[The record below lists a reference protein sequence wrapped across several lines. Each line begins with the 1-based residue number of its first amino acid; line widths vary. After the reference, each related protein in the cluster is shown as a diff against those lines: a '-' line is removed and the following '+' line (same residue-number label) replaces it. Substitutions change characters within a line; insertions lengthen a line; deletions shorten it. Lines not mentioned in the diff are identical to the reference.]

1 MLEVCQ
7 ETFPTLRAFLLS
19 RCVFSI
25 CKMGTNY
32 RCSFHTPQH
41 AHHPQRIKKVATAAL
56 TLQAKDS
63 SWARNDC
70 SDTHLLLIY
79 GLKQTP
85 KFHDHTWMSAA
96 KRCKKMKCQ
105 AKWQESYICTC
116 LSLFPLQRVTSL
128 FISIRITPHGRA
140 SNLSSLQEGKLERSW
155 LTQPSASGKFW
166 NQSSWLWV
174 QWRCSSSFVPSVL
187 QHTSLC

>member
-32 RCSFHTPQH
+32 RCSFIPHSMLN
-41 AHHPQRIKKVATAAL
+41 HPQRIK
-56 TLQAKDS
+56 
-63 SWARNDC
+63 R
-70 SDTHLLLIY
+70 LLLLLSLFRQKTVPKPQKWLLWY
-79 GLKQTP
+79 PPSPNPTCGLKQTP

-96 KRCKKMKCQ
+96 KRCKKMKQ
-105 AKWQESYICTC
+105 ARQSDKKSYTCTC

-140 SNLSSLQEGKLERSW
+140 SNLSSLQEGKLERSR

-166 NQSSWLWV
+166 NQSSWPL
-174 QWRCSSSFVPSVL
+174 SSVTM
-187 QHTSLC
+187 QQ